1 MGLKT
6 VQLLFKGLQY
16 RRESK
21 YERGGTPPLSKI
33 IAKHNDRARMQSSTR
48 YVKARIEELRQIT
61 WEQQPIT
68 DLAYGQRLYD
78 EGIAIAN
85 RAEGDHKKLG
95 AAIHCFVQCPPALA
109 YSGAAEVM
117 RRLSYVGG
125 SDSVPLGIQEAGRY
139 SSLAVESDPNSAEAW
154 IMRACVF
161 CAAPDRLYKK
171 IARYAIEQGRRIAPT
186 HPRLTYPV
194 ALYAKIIGDTAG
206 QEVAFLSAIDTLPTP
221 PERLATLKLLASSYT
236 AQGHYEK
243 AINTYQ
249 RALTEFP
256 EGSAWT
262 WHNYSLALERVGRYQ
277 EALESSDRALTFFEF
292 SRARKQNDELRIQLG
307 LPPRHI

>member
-95 AAIHCFVQCPPALA
+95 AAIHCFVQFPGVRCRGESGEGKASFVPSITTYPTPKLQKSSARKVLGKIALA
-109 YSGAAEVM
+109 SARSSG
-117 RRLSYVGG
+117 RRDWE
-125 SDSVPLGIQEAGRY
+125 SDS
-139 SSLAVESDPNSAEAW
+139 
-154 IMRACVF
+154 
-161 CAAPDRLYKK
+161 
-171 IARYAIEQGRRIAPT
+171 
-186 HPRLTYPV
+186 
-194 ALYAKIIGDTAG
+194 
-206 QEVAFLSAIDTLPTP
+206 
-221 PERLATLKLLASSYT
+221 
-236 AQGHYEK
+236 
-243 AINTYQ
+243 
-249 RALTEFP
+249 
-256 EGSAWT
+256 
-262 WHNYSLALERVGRYQ
+262 
-277 EALESSDRALTFFEF
+277 
-292 SRARKQNDELRIQLG
+292 
-307 LPPRHI
+307 